1 MLNSYNKPT
10 RHMAQSPH
18 VILAAIAFVCQ
29 WPGGNMFPLIT
40 YSTNRLENERDN
52 FFQQLL

>member
-10 RHMAQSPH
+10 QHMALSPH

-29 WPGGNMFPLIT
+29 WPGGNMFFPIKN
-40 YSTNRLENERDN
+40 STNYTEN
-52 FFQQLL
+52 